1 MKEDKQKFQSEQ
13 VTLPSKGFLYPKDSP
28 LSKGVIEMKY
38 MTAREEDIL
47 TNQSLIQKGTVID
60 ELLKSLIVTK
70 GVDYNNLL
78 VGDKNA
84 IMVAARVL
92 GYGADYSFTY
102 NNEQQSIDLTKIE
115 DKHMDESLI
124 VDGQNEFS
132 YILPTSKIEV
142 TFKLLTHGDEKVLE
156 NELKGLRKLNKNASP
171 DVSTRMK
178 HMITSVNGDRERKT
192 IREFVDNTLLAR
204 DARELRNYAS
214 DIQPDIDLSF
224 DYEDVRGDL
233 QRVDIPIEVSFFWPD
248 AGL

>member
-1 MKEDKQKFQSEQ
+1 MKEDKQKFPSEQ
-13 VTLPSKGFLYPKDSP
+13 VTLPSKGLLYPKDSP

-142 TFKLLTHGDEKVLE
+142 TFKLLTHGDEKILE

-248 AGL
+248 AGI

>member
-1 MKEDKQKFQSEQ
+1 MKEDKQKFPSEQ
-13 VTLPSKGFLYPKDSP
+13 VTLPSKGLLYPKDSP

-248 AGL
+248 AGI

>member
-1 MKEDKQKFQSEQ
+1 MKEDKQKFPSEQ
-13 VTLPSKGFLYPKDSP
+13 VTLPSKGLLYPKDSP

-92 GYGADYSFTY
+92 GYGADYSLTY

-248 AGL
+248 AGI